1 MAGDQDRLSPHP
13 RGEKIARRPGLAFVP
28 QNQPGAPEDALHLD
42 LEHGRVG
49 VGGAVNPVGPDQV
62 RKPGK
67 IERIHRRSRSP
78 GRRGVNAPASLGGPC
93 NAQATPSR
101 RDTAQGPPSPPP
113 PPPHTENTPAPPPSP
128 GHPPPRHST

>member
-1 MAGDQDRLSPHP
+1 MAGDQDRLTPYP
-13 RGEKIARRPGLAFVP
+13 RGEKIARRLGLAFVP

-101 RDTAQGPPSPPP
+101 RDTAPRPLLRPA
-113 PPPHTENTPAPPPSP
+113 PAPPTGRTPTSP
-128 GHPPPRHST
+128 P